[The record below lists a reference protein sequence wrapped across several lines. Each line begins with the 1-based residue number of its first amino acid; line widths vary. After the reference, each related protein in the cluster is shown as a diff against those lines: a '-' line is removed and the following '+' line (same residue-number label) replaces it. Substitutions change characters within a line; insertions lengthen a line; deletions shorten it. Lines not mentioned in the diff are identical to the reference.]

1 MADFSDAF
9 AHVCRGCTLLVA
21 REGDPKGKSLARDLL
36 KMMVVSLLKVED
48 VDKREK
54 LVRENAHLLI
64 VLFTEA
70 GLTEADTTP
79 PYVEIN
85 NMGRDALNYPQRGLR
100 TQWHEGRGCDTL
112 RSANSN

>member
-9 AHVCRGCTLLVA
+9 AHVCRGCTLLVV
-21 REGDPKGKSLARDLL
+21 REGDPTGKSLARDLL
-36 KMMVVSLLKVED
+36 KMVVSLLKVED

-70 GLTEADTTP
+70 GLAEADATP

-85 NMGRDALNYPQRGLR
+85 DMVRDTLNHPQRGA
-100 TQWHEGRGCDTL
+100 QN
-112 RSANSN
+112 AAA